1 MHLCSISNMHDSDMA
16 ILSRRYVNVGS
27 IKEERNLETM
37 IEIFGN
43 AIPLAEKSWDYL
55 WAKQQLHLTN
65 TANVD
70 TPGYK
75 TKYMSFED
83 LFNSKLKAA
92 SATNDRQQINAS
104 IENARWQVK
113 DTRLESTRLDENNVD
128 VDEQLIEL
136 TRTALQYQYMLH
148 SVNSDFTKLRSVI
161 KGQ

>member
-1 MHLCSISNMHDSDMA
+1 
-16 ILSRRYVNVGS
+16 
-27 IKEERNLETM
+27 M
-37 IEIFGN
+37 IELFGN
-43 AIPLAEKSWDYL
+43 TIPLAEKSLDYL
-55 WAKQQLHLTN
+55 WAKQQVHLTN

-92 SATNDRQQINAS
+92 SATNDRSLINS
-104 IENARWQVK
+104 TIENSIWQVK
-113 DTRLESTRLDENNVD
+113 ETRAESTRLDGNNVD

-148 SVNSDFTKLRSVI
+148 SVNSNITKLRTVI

>member
-1 MHLCSISNMHDSDMA
+1 
-16 ILSRRYVNVGS
+16 
-27 IKEERNLETM
+27 M
-37 IEIFGN
+37 IELFGN
-43 AIPLAEKSWDYL
+43 TIPLAEKSLDYL
-55 WAKQQLHLTN
+55 WAKQQVHLEN

-92 SATNDRQQINAS
+92 AATKDRSLINS
-104 IENARWQVK
+104 TIENATWQVK
-113 DTRLESTRLDENNVD
+113 VTRDESTRLDENNVD

-148 SVNSDFTKLRSVI
+148 SVNSDITKLRTVI

>member
-1 MHLCSISNMHDSDMA
+1 M
-16 ILSRRYVNVGS
+16 
-27 IKEERNLETM
+27 
-37 IEIFGN
+37 
-43 AIPLAEKSWDYL
+43 
-55 WAKQQLHLTN
+55 
-65 TANVD
+65 D

-104 IENARWQVK
+104 IENAHWQVK